1 MVSTG
6 VFIVFTRFSG
16 HFSKVILTG
25 RISLNQDDFSQKNLA
40 LKNVS
45 NVMESKDQEIIELQ
59 QQLKDKEFVEKQY
72 NSLLTEN
79 GRLNKELE
87 NAHNQLQS
95 LEALNATLKHQI
107 DSQGDASILRNKI
120 IEMEKKEVVLETI
133 IKGKEETISALMLS
147 LGNKTDNDMVEI

>member
-1 MVSTG
+1 
-6 VFIVFTRFSG
+6 
-16 HFSKVILTG
+16 
-25 RISLNQDDFSQKNLA
+25 
-40 LKNVS
+40 
-45 NVMESKDQEIIELQ
+45 MESKDQEIIELQ

-120 IEMEKKEVVLETI
+120 IETEKKEVVLETI